1 MIIYLIKQNI
11 VVFVS
16 FLRGKSLITSVWT
29 RSMLLDFKKSTYSIR
44 LKKTEIKTLEQV
56 FANRSSI
63 KF

>member
-29 RSMLLDFKKSTYSIR
+29 RSMLLDFKKSTYSIC
-44 LKKTEIKTLEQV
+44 LKKTEIKTLEHV

>member
-11 VVFVS
+11 VVFVF
-16 FLRGKSLITSVWT
+16 FLREKSLITSVWT

-44 LKKTEIKTLEQV
+44 LKKTEIKTLEHV